1 MSRLADPVYLAVKS
15 AVASSCAVALAHALS
30 VPDAISSGFVAI
42 VCVTPTAYGGLRRGL
57 EQLVSALVAWAA
69 TAAMLA
75 LWPFTLHG
83 YGAAGVV
90 LGSMGATVWLCHRF
104 TMTGGY
110 LVAGFTAL
118 YLVLMPFHSLGE
130 AVRVRI
136 EAVLLGIVASTVV
149 NLAVSAVSAHRI
161 RERRVR
167 LALEAL
173 AASLDL
179 TARACADPARRAAA
193 DDGWPSV
200 FESLAELR
208 DDLAAQSREVLLPQ
222 RRAVRE
228 RAREALRMAD
238 ALGDAA
244 HLGRHVTLLLEGST
258 QRYEELEGPL
268 LALARALEQRAPC
281 TDALTAVRAAAA
293 GLDDAAMATAL
304 RRMADAVARS
314 GLAEQS
320 PGVDDERASAP
331 VHRAGGEGAHERGGQ
346 QRVGEHRVGEGAT

>member
-1 MSRLADPVYLAVKS
+1 MSRLTDPVYLAAKA
-15 AVASSCAVALAHALS
+15 AVASSCAVALAHALD

-57 EQLVSALVAWAA
+57 EQLASALVAWSA
-69 TAAMLA
+69 TAVMLA
-75 LWPFTLHG
+75 LWPFSLHG
-83 YGAAGVV
+83 YGPAGVV

-104 TMTGGY
+104 TFTGGY

-130 AVRVRI
+130 AMRVRV
-136 EAVLLGIVASTVV
+136 EAVVLGIVASTAV
-149 NLAVSAVSAHRI
+149 NLAVSAASAHRI
-161 RERRVR
+161 RERRVG
-167 LALEAL
+167 LAVGAL

-200 FESLAELR
+200 FEALAELR
-208 DDLAAQSREVLLPQ
+208 GDLAAQSREVLLPE

-228 RAREALRMAD
+228 RAREALRMTD
-238 ALGDAA
+238 ALDDAA
-244 HLGRHVTLLLEGST
+244 HLGRHVTLLLEDT
-258 QRYEELEGPL
+258 ARRYENLEAPL

-281 TDALTAVRAAAA
+281 AAALTALRAAAA
-293 GLDDAAMATAL
+293 DLDDVPMAASL

-314 GLAEQS
+314 GLAEQAA
-320 PGVDDERASAP
+320 GVDDERASAP
-331 VHRAGGEGAHERGGQ
+331 LNGAGGEGAHERGGQ
-346 QRVGEHRVGEGAT
+346 QRVGEHRVGEGAA